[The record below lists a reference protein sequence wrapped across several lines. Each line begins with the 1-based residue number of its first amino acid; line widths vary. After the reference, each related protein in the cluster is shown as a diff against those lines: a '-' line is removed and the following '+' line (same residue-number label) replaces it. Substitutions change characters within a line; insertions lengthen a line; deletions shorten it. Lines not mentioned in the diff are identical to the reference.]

1 MNRMI
6 RARLILPF
14 TFLLLSSCASRVVVP
29 TPPPVVQVPETPEIQ
44 VLKYQRVLSAVN
56 NAAITT
62 TIQLR
67 DAGKLDNV
75 TAQKIN
81 SLALEVA
88 NVDKGIAVIMGDGS
102 SWASQRIQ
110 VASLLAQ
117 LGLSKLTS
125 DPTIQSSFA
134 QVLDLLHK
142 IETLVAP

>member
-1 MNRMI
+1 MI
-6 RARLILPF
+6 RARVLITAL
-14 TFLLLSSCASRVVVP
+14 TLLILSSCASRRVP
-29 TPPPVVQVPETPEIQ
+29 IAPAVPIVAAVPETPEIQ

-88 NVDKGIAVIMGDGS
+88 NVDKAIAVIMGDGS
-102 SWASQRIQ
+102 SWAAQRIQ

-125 DPTIQSSFA
+125 DPTIQSAFA

-142 IETLVAP
+142 IEVLAAP